1 MADFIAW
8 EQYDNLKHQLAV
20 IQMERDLYRSLLE
33 EIANKHRSTRIMIR
47 RVLGQSIV
55 RVPSWK
61 CPPVSP

>member
-1 MADFIAW
+1 MDFIAW
-8 EQYDNLKHQLAV
+8 EQYDDLKRRLV
-20 IQMERDLYRSLLE
+20 TTQMERDLYRSLLE

-61 CPPVSP
+61 SPPVSP